1 MLSHT
6 VLVTALLESLNIL
19 VIFTLLTNFA
29 KIKLYLH
36 NLAYGIMKSKYNS
49 KEVTWTFFK
58 DTKIMA
64 VCLQIIS
71 IKVHG
76 F

>member
-1 MLSHT
+1 MLSYT
-6 VLVTALLESLNIL
+6 VLVTILLESLLNIL
-19 VIFTLLTNFA
+19 VIFKLLTNFA

-36 NLAYGIMKSKYNS
+36 LSLRYHKKQYNS

-64 VCLQIIS
+64 VFL
-71 IKVHG
+71 
-76 F
+76 